1 MDGRKAGVE
10 AVLGMAGRG
19 ALLSVKRKVFFLQ
32 LFKMDMF
39 TQSIYLKKKKPEF
52 VFPVYNTRYFK
63 AIKIFKVVC
72 LVIWTVPT
80 RLSHFSETVWG
91 MGWGQGLG
99 PEHLCPLLTR
109 V

>member
-39 TQSIYLKKKKPEF
+39 TQSIYLKTNKQSL
-52 VFPVYNTRYFK
+52 YFLF
-63 AIKIFKVVC
+63 IIPDI
-72 LVIWTVPT
+72 L
-80 RLSHFSETVWG
+80 R
-91 MGWGQGLG
+91 Q
-99 PEHLCPLLTR
+99 
-109 V
+109 

>member
-39 TQSIYLKKKKPEF
+39 TQSIYLKK
-52 VFPVYNTRYFK
+52 TQSLYFLF
-63 AIKIFKVVC
+63 IIPDI
-72 LVIWTVPT
+72 L
-80 RLSHFSETVWG
+80 R
-91 MGWGQGLG
+91 Q
-99 PEHLCPLLTR
+99 
-109 V
+109 